1 MAEVSTSRLKE
12 GMTTQSEV
20 VDKHGHTLIRANEEI
35 TNNHITL
42 LKMWGV
48 SSVTVKDSVKE
59 LDLEQLKAVY
69 STSIID
75 DLALSADTKLRFI
88 HQDNQIYSFLKK
100 TFIEAEA
107 KRSK

>member
-1 MAEVSTSRLKE
+1 
-12 GMTTQSEV
+12 MTTQSEV

-35 TNNHITL
+35 SKNHITL

-48 SSVTVKDSVKE
+48 TSVTVKDSIKE
-59 LDLEQLKAVY
+59 LDLDQLKAVY

-75 DLALSADTKLRFI
+75 DLAIQANTKLRFI
-88 HQDNQIYSFLKK
+88 PEDNQVYSFLKK

>member
-1 MAEVSTSRLKE
+1 MAEVSTNRLKE

-48 SSVTVKDSVKE
+48 TSVTVKD
-59 LDLEQLKAVY
+59 
-69 STSIID
+69 
-75 DLALSADTKLRFI
+75 
-88 HQDNQIYSFLKK
+88 
-100 TFIEAEA
+100 
-107 KRSK
+107 